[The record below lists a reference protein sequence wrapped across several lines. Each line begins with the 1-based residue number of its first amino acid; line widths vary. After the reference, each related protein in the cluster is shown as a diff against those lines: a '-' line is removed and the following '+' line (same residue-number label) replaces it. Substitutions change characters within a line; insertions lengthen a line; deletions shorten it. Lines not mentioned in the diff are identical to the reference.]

1 MYDMPFIQ
9 ISCIFYSMV
18 RVQKKLDKAAKCL
31 EYFST
36 QQWRFTDEN
45 VRHLNGLLS
54 LEDRRT
60 FHFDVREIHWPT
72 YIESYVLG
80 IRHFI
85 FKEHPSSLP
94 KARKYLQK

>member
-1 MYDMPFIQ
+1 
-9 ISCIFYSMV
+9 MV
-18 RVQKKLDKAAKCL
+18 RVQNKLDKAAKCL
-31 EYFST
+31 EYFSI

-54 LEDRRT
+54 SEDRRT
-60 FHFDVREIHWPT
+60 FCFDVQEIHWPT

-80 IRHFI
+80 IRQFI

-94 KARKYLQK
+94 KARRYLQK